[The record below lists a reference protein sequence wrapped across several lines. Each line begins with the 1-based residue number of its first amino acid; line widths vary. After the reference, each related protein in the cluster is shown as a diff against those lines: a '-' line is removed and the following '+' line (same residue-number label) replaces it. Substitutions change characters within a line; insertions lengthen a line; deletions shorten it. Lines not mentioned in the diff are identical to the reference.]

1 VASAF
6 DLIVRKRFTNADADM
21 LDFIAYFE
29 KTYICQGDLPGR
41 FDVNL
46 WNYYDYVRE
55 LSPSENSNINDKN
68 NYLLQV
74 ARPDF
79 WTFTDAVKADMRRT
93 NVPIEICARKR
104 NLVDRYSSKQNKF
117 VKKGS
122 ETY

>member
-29 KTYICQGDLPGR
+29 KMYIRQGDLPGR

-55 LSPSENSNINDKN
+55 TVTK
-68 NYLLQV
+68 
-74 ARPDF
+74 
-79 WTFTDAVKADMRRT
+79 
-93 NVPIEICARKR
+93 
-104 NLVDRYSSKQNKF
+104 
-117 VKKGS
+117 
-122 ETY
+122 